1 MEPPKF
7 RSLYIF
13 MNKNA
18 HFIILVSFCR
28 PHSDLLFMTNVP
40 SSLVLLSMYKDSE
53 IYRCILNFCLSNTIV
68 LNFWKGPELLVV
80 IISYLYLLERKVLMY
95 TVRNLTEFVVPRKF
109 TFIYFI
115 TCVRILL
122 TYKVTASVHLY
133 IHKCPWAFMNI

>member
-53 IYRCILNFCLSNTIV
+53 IYHCILNFCLSNTIV
-68 LNFWKGPELLVV
+68 LNFWKGPKLLVV
-80 IISYLYLLERKVLMY
+80 IISYLYLLERKLLQRDVNEQQWAGMSSQRDLVGSRWQYWNFMY
-95 TVRNLTEFVVPRKF
+95 NWFKKPNLLV
-109 TFIYFI
+109 
-115 TCVRILL
+115 ILDNSS
-122 TYKVTASVHLY
+122 T
-133 IHKCPWAFMNI
+133 

>member
-53 IYRCILNFCLSNTIV
+53 IYRCILNFYLSNTIV

-80 IISYLYLLERKVLMY
+80 IISYLYLLERK
-95 TVRNLTEFVVPRKF
+95 
-109 TFIYFI
+109 
-115 TCVRILL
+115 LL
-122 TYKVTASVHLY
+122 QRDVNEMSTSRQRDLVGLVEQY
-133 IHKCPWAFMNI
+133 WNFMHDWRSQ

>member
-68 LNFWKGPELLVV
+68 LNFWKGPELLCSSYNF
-80 IISYLYLLERKVLMY
+80 ISIFVGKESPNVYNEESHRIHCPQKNYFYIFNLYLMY
-95 TVRNLTEFVVPRKF
+95 FHE
-109 TFIYFI
+109 
-115 TCVRILL
+115 
-122 TYKVTASVHLY
+122 
-133 IHKCPWAFMNI
+133 M

>member
-1 MEPPKF
+1 
-7 RSLYIF
+7 

-18 HFIILVSFCR
+18 HFIILVSFCH

-95 TVRNLTEFVVPRKF
+95 TVRNLAEFVVPRKI
-109 TFIYFI
+109 TFIYLIFI
-115 TCVRILL
+115 
-122 TYKVTASVHLY
+122 
-133 IHKCPWAFMNI
+133 

>member
-53 IYRCILNFCLSNTIV
+53 IYRCILNFYLSNTIV

-80 IISYLYLLERKVLMY
+80 IISYLYLLERKLLQKDVNEHLGEIFL
-95 TVRNLTEFVVPRKF
+95 VSLVVAGTISSK
-109 TFIYFI
+109 IISSY
-115 TCVRILL
+115 CWKNKGGG
-122 TYKVTASVHLY
+122 KVVFS
-133 IHKCPWAFMNI
+133 IIF

>member
-1 MEPPKF
+1 MSTTYIAEPPKF

-53 IYRCILNFCLSNTIV
+53 IYRCILNFYLSNTIV

-80 IISYLYLLERKVLMY
+80 IILYLYLLERK
-95 TVRNLTEFVVPRKF
+95 
-109 TFIYFI
+109 
-115 TCVRILL
+115 LL
-122 TYKVTASVHLY
+122 QKDVNEHLNE
-133 IHKCPWAFMNI
+133 ISLVSLNGTGTISEINVERMENRMQPSS

>member
-53 IYRCILNFCLSNTIV
+53 IYRCILNFYLSNTIV

-80 IISYLYLLERKVLMY
+80 IISYLYLLERK
-95 TVRNLTEFVVPRKF
+95 
-109 TFIYFI
+109 
-115 TCVRILL
+115 LL
-122 TYKVTASVHLY
+122 QRDVSEMSTSRQRDLVGLVEQYWNYLRVQ
-133 IHKCPWAFMNI
+133 NIQDTLL

>member
-1 MEPPKF
+1 
-7 RSLYIF
+7 

-18 HFIILVSFCR
+18 HFIILVSFCH

-53 IYRCILNFCLSNTIV
+53 IYRCILNFYLSNTIV

-95 TVRNLTEFVVPRKF
+95 TVRNLTEFVVPRKI
-109 TFIYFI
+109 TFIYLIFI
-115 TCVRILL
+115 
-122 TYKVTASVHLY
+122 
-133 IHKCPWAFMNI
+133 

>member
-53 IYRCILNFCLSNTIV
+53 IYRCILNFYLSNTIV

-80 IISYLYLLERKVLMY
+80 IISYLYLLERKLLQKDVNEHLNEISLVSLNGTGTISY
-95 TVRNLTEFVVPRKF
+95 GEDREILQGSHQLTDGV
-109 TFIYFI
+109 
-115 TCVRILL
+115 
-122 TYKVTASVHLY
+122 
-133 IHKCPWAFMNI
+133 

>member
-13 MNKNA
+13 MNKNV

-28 PHSDLLFMTNVP
+28 PHSDF
-40 SSLVLLSMYKDSE
+40 SCFSCFSCFSLVLLSMYKDSE
-53 IYRCILNFCLSNTIV
+53 IYRCILNFYLSNTIV

-95 TVRNLTEFVVPRKF
+95 TVRNLTEFVVPRKI
-109 TFIYFI
+109 TFIYLIFI
-115 TCVRILL
+115 
-122 TYKVTASVHLY
+122 
-133 IHKCPWAFMNI
+133 

>member
-53 IYRCILNFCLSNTIV
+53 IYRCILNFYLSNTIV
-68 LNFWKGPELLVV
+68 LKFWKV
-80 IISYLYLLERKVLMY
+80 IISYLYLLERKILQRALEHS
-95 TVRNLTEFVVPRKF
+95 VRSRWSRCT
-109 TFIYFI
+109 
-115 TCVRILL
+115 LL
-122 TYKVTASVHLY
+122 ELSREPSTLS
-133 IHKCPWAFMNI
+133 PSS

>member
-53 IYRCILNFCLSNTIV
+53 IYCCILNFCLSNTIV

-95 TVRNLTEFVVPRKF
+95 TMRNLTEFVVPTKI
-109 TFIYFI
+109 TFIYLIFI
-115 TCVRILL
+115 GLDKNSST
-122 TYKVTASVHLY
+122 
-133 IHKCPWAFMNI
+133 

>member
-53 IYRCILNFCLSNTIV
+53 IYRCILNFYLSNTIV

-80 IISYLYLLERKVLMY
+80 IISYLYLLERK
-95 TVRNLTEFVVPRKF
+95 
-109 TFIYFI
+109 
-115 TCVRILL
+115 LL
-122 TYKVTASVHLY
+122 QRDVNEQSMSSQRDLVGLVEQY
-133 IHKCPWAFMNI
+133 WNFMNPCGDPIWSTY